1 MTQMEHIHAQVQSM
15 PRSKKVNTGLERSPD
30 YDVDGLTTGSA
41 GTRGVTALA
50 LEIQRGSKLQQ
61 DNQPLSKMNQNV
73 FGNRNASQANSST
86 AEANLISQMYP

>member
-1 MTQMEHIHAQVQSM
+1 M

-30 YDVDGLTTGSA
+30 YDVDGLATGSA

-61 DNQPLSKMNQNV
+61 DNQALSKMNQNV
-73 FGNRNASQANSST
+73 FGNRNASQVNSST